1 MKLLILGGTLFL
13 GRHITEEALE
23 RGHEVTLFTRGKTH
37 PELFPEVERITG
49 DRKVDLSP
57 LVGRRWDAVIDTCG
71 YVPRVVRMS
80 AEALRDSVDH
90 YTFIST
96 ISAYA
101 DRNTPGIGEGS
112 ALAVLSEP
120 TEEVTGDS
128 YGPLKALCEGEVLRV
143 FGDRALINRPGL
155 LVGPFDPTERFTYWP
170 MRIARGGDVLAP
182 GNPEA
187 NVQVID
193 TRDAGRWI
201 LDCAERRVSG
211 VFNMTGPA
219 APLPMEQ
226 LLETT
231 RETLNPAARLVWASE
246 KFLLDHEVA
255 PWSDMPVWLPSDMG
269 GVLSVD
275 ISRALA
281 QGLTLRPLSETV
293 RDTYEWR
300 KASSDPSAAPAASGA
315 ARPTAG
321 IDEARETELLAR
333 WRKARATAT

>member
-13 GRHITEEALE
+13 GRHVTEEALE
-23 RGHEVTLFTRGKTH
+23 RGHEVTLFTRGKTNST
-37 PELFPEVERITG
+37 LFPEAGRITG
-49 DRKVDLSP
+49 DRKLDLSP
-57 LVGRRWDAVIDTCG
+57 LAGRRWDAVIDTCG

-80 AEALRDSVDH
+80 VEALRDSVDH
-90 YTFIST
+90 YTFVSS

-101 DRNTPGIGEGS
+101 DRNTPGIGEDA
-112 ALAVLSEP
+112 ALDVLKEP

-128 YGPLKALCEGEVLRV
+128 YGPLKALCEAEVQRV
-143 FGDRALINRPGL
+143 FGERALINRPGL

-182 GNPEA
+182 GNPGA

-193 TRDAGRWI
+193 TRDAARWI
-201 LDCAERRVSG
+201 LDCAERRVGG

-219 APLPMEQ
+219 APLSMEQ
-226 LLETT
+226 MLETT

-246 KFLLDHEVA
+246 KFLLDNEVA
-255 PWSDMPVWLPSDMG
+255 PWSDMPVWLPSDVG

-281 QGLTLRPLSETV
+281 EGLVLRPLSETV

-300 KASSDPSAAPAASGA
+300 KAATDPSAAPTATGA
-315 ARPTAG
+315 ARPKAG

-333 WRKARATAT
+333 WRAAAATRA